1 MIEATFSQ
9 SARMER
15 HRQYNIGTSE
25 FAGCDLLLHPLRQLL
40 AKEACQR
47 QLMAILECADQAIQR
62 IVIAPQCKAAVKGG
76 SLGAAGVA
84 GLGRSLFRARCH
96 GRRFERFSAARA
108 CRAGLGQIADAA
120 TAQDAIHR
128 GAVDRGA
135 VDHGAVDHGAIDRGA
150 IDCGAT

>member
-1 MIEATFSQ
+1 MIEATLRQ
-9 SARMER
+9 PARMER
-15 HRQYNIGTSE
+15 HRQHNIGTSE

-40 AKEACQR
+40 AKETCQR
-47 QLMAILECADQAIQR
+47 QLMAILECANQAIQR

-84 GLGRSLFRARCH
+84 GLGRNLFRARCH

-108 CRAGLGQIADAA
+108 GRAGLGQIADAA

-128 GAVDRGA
+128 GAVDC
-135 VDHGAVDHGAIDRGA
+135 GAVDHGAIDRGA
-150 IDCGAT
+150 VDRGAT